1 MATKV
6 HIKNFQSIEEAD
18 LEIEGFT
25 VITGKN
31 NSGKSAVQR
40 AIRGVFQNTRGHTFV
55 RHGATHCEV
64 ALSFSDGHTVKW
76 EKGKKTNKYTLDGK
90 VFDKVGSGVPDE
102 ILDLGLAP
110 LDAGNKQIWAQF
122 APQFTGQVFLLDET
136 GSVLAEAISDVDRV
150 TQLNKSLKASEKDK
164 RAANSTLKV
173 RKEDQKTFEE
183 NLSFY
188 DGLDDVGDLLS
199 QIEIK
204 EDSLSNLESEI
215 AVLSDL
221 SDQHE
226 SLIITIKGL
235 EGIHKIS
242 VPDDQIVSDISDN
255 ISELRLLEEEFISV
269 SETVSFLDGFSHI
282 VAPSTEDLV
291 QVSDDLSELEKLSKS
306 YTDIVSSCDIM
317 VSMQGALQTALDPL
331 DDLHFDLLRRYNEGL
346 ELLDDL
352 LGDWERCCELIED
365 LEGTVQEKKR
375 EQVRLDNYLQEHL
388 KHEGGC
394 PLCGSS
400 L

>member
-110 LDAGNKQIWAQF
+110 LEAGNKQIWAQF

-164 RAANSTLKV
+164 RAANNTLKV
-173 RKEDQKTFEE
+173 RKEDQKTFETQ
-183 NLSFY
+183 LSFY

-204 EDSLSNLESEI
+204 EQNLSKLESGI
-215 AVLSDL
+215 SILSGLQTQYEDL
-221 SDQHE
+221 S
-226 SLIITIKGL
+226 SIIQGL
-235 EGIHKIS
+235 EGIHNIS
-242 VPDDQIVSDISDN
+242 VPDDQI
-255 ISELRLLEEEFISV
+255 ISELSDQISELVSIEEEFLSV
-269 SETVSFLDGFSHI
+269 SDTVSFLDGFSHI
-282 VAPSTEDLV
+282 SAPSTE
-291 QVSDDLSELEKLSKS
+291 ELERVSENLSDLETLSQS
-306 YTDIVSSCDIM
+306 YDQFVTACETM
-317 VSMQGALQTALDPL
+317 LSMQGVLQNSLAPL
-331 DDLHFDLLRRYNEGL
+331 DDLHFDLLRRYNDGLDLLEGL
-346 ELLDDL
+346 M
-352 LGDWERCCELIED
+352 GDWDRSCELIES
-365 LEGTVQEKKR
+365 LEGTIQEKKR